1 MYITAAPTGIPSM
14 SPTMAPVTSVPS
26 ASPSIT
32 GAVATVSMSGVVSD
46 ELTTAEISSLVSDL
60 AAIYGVSTED
70 VDLSVGYVA
79 SGTLDVVIPEG
90 VTEEEALSALQQS
103 LSDVLGVHPKDVV
116 VSIDSEGVVSYQIS
130 GETYEEVES
139 VITEVN
145 TEDFIATLSSE
156 LAEGDSGVTVSDVSV
171 SSDVESVI
179 SATVDTTDA
188 TGDVENAAT
197 AVQTLTETYGLSE
210 SSAESNFISS
220 VPEFY
225 VEMFSLHRLQHLF
238 LPSLL

>member
-1 MYITAAPTGIPSM
+1 M
-14 SPTMAPVTSVPS
+14 SPSVAPVTSVPS

-32 GAVATVSMSGVVSD
+32 GAVATVSMSGVVTD

-79 SGTLDVVIPEG
+79 SGTLDVVIPAD
-90 VTEEEALSALQQS
+90 VSEEEALSALQQS

-116 VSIDSEGVVSYQIS
+116 VSIDNDGVVSYQIS
-130 GETYEEVES
+130 GETYEDVES
-139 VITEVN
+139 VIAEVGA
-145 TEDFIATLSSE
+145 ESFVATLESD
-156 LAEGDSGVTVSDVSV
+156 LAEGDSGVTISAVTVSNT
-171 SSDVESVI
+171 VESVI

-197 AVQTLTETYGLSE
+197 AIQTLTETYGLTE
-210 SSAESNFISS
+210 SSAESKF
-220 VPEFY
+220 V
-225 VEMFSLHRLQHLF
+225 
-238 LPSLL
+238 